1 MAYDT
6 VLAQRVKAQ
15 IGDKTGFSEK
25 VMFGGIGFMLYGNM
39 VCGVNKDDLIVR
51 VGAESYDDALE
62 LPHAKVFDFTG
73 RPMRGWV
80 MVSPEGTV
88 SDEDLHRW
96 VMKGVDY
103 SSSLP
108 KK

>member
-6 VLAQRVKAQ
+6 ILAQRVKAQ
-15 IGDKTGFSEK
+15 IGDKPGFAEK
-25 VMFGGIGFMLYGNM
+25 VMFGGIGFMLHGNM
-39 VCGVNKDDLIVR
+39 ACGVYKDDLIVR
-51 VGAESYDDALE
+51 VGAEAYDDALRQ
-62 LPHAKVFDFTG
+62 PHAKVFDFTG

-88 SDEDLHRW
+88 SDEDLQRW
-96 VMKGVDY
+96 VMMGVDY
-103 SSSLP
+103 SASLP